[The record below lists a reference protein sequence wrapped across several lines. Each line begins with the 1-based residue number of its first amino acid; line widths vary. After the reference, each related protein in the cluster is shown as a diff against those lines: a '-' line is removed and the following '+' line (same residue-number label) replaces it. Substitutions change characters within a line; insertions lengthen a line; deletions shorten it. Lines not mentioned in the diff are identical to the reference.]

1 MILSK
6 LRKSLA
12 YLVLLLIAV
21 VGIAPILYL
30 FFLST
35 KRRIEIGE
43 VPPSY
48 HIDWEIVWNNYRD
61 VLFDRGYMKNN
72 LNSMVITGM
81 TVFVC
86 LVLATPAA
94 YGLSKV
100 AKKNADKISQNILS
114 LRFMP
119 PVAIAVPIM
128 LMLRFVHLNNTHI
141 GLVIP
146 YVAATL
152 PLAIWILLGFFDE
165 IPIEIE
171 EAAMLDGASRFQSLM
186 KINLP
191 LVRPGIAVA
200 GIFAAILIWNE
211 FLVGLYL
218 IDSESLKTVPIAA
231 AGLIS
236 AQRPIDWNVAAT
248 VGVVT
253 LIPLLIASIFVQ
265 KHLVKGITAGAIKG

>member
-1 MILSK
+1 MILTRLKRSF
-6 LRKSLA
+6 A
-12 YLVLLLIAV
+12 YLALFIIAV

-48 HIDWEIVWNNYRD
+48 HIDWETVRNNYRD

-72 LNSMVITGM
+72 INSVVITGL
-81 TVFVC
+81 TVIVC
-86 LVLATPAA
+86 LCLATPAA

-165 IPIEIE
+165 IPLEIE
-171 EAAMLDGASRFQSLM
+171 EAAMLDGATRFQSLTR
-186 KINLP
+186 INLP

-253 LIPLLIASIFVQ
+253 LIPLLFASIFVQ

>member
-1 MILSK
+1 MILNRLK
-6 LRKSLA
+6 RSLA
-12 YLVLLLIAV
+12 YIVLLFIAV
-21 VGIAPILYL
+21 VGVAPILYL

-48 HIDWEIVWNNYRD
+48 HIDWEIVRNNYRD

-72 LNSMVITGM
+72 LNSIVITGL
-81 TVFVC
+81 TVFIC
-86 LVLATPAA
+86 LILATPAA

-165 IPIEIE
+165 IPMEIE
-171 EAAMLDGASRFQSLM
+171 EAAMLDGASRFQALT

-218 IDSESLKTVPIAA
+218 IDSESLKTVPVAA

>member
-1 MILSK
+1 MILNRLK
-6 LRKSLA
+6 RSLA
-12 YLVLLLIAV
+12 YIVLLFIAV
-21 VGIAPILYL
+21 VGVAPILYL

-48 HIDWEIVWNNYRD
+48 HIDWEIVRNNYRD

-72 LNSMVITGM
+72 LNSIVITGL
-81 TVFVC
+81 TVFIC
-86 LVLATPAA
+86 LILATPAA

-165 IPIEIE
+165 IPMEIE
-171 EAAMLDGASRFQSLM
+171 EAAMLDGASRFQALTR
-186 KINLP
+186 INLP

-218 IDSESLKTVPIAA
+218 IDSESLKTVPVAA

>member
-1 MILSK
+1 M
-6 LRKSLA
+6 LA
-12 YLVLLLIAV
+12 I
-21 VGIAPILYL
+21 
-30 FFLST
+30 
-35 KRRIEIGE
+35 
-43 VPPSY
+43 
-48 HIDWEIVWNNYRD
+48 
-61 VLFDRGYMKNN
+61 
-72 LNSMVITGM
+72 
-81 TVFVC
+81 
-86 LVLATPAA
+86 PAA

-100 AKKNADKISQNILS
+100 AKRNADKIAQNILS

-119 PVAIAVPIM
+119 PIAIAVPVM
-128 LMLRFVHLNNTHI
+128 LMLRYVHLNNKHI

-165 IPIEIE
+165 IPNEIE
-171 EAAMLDGASRFQSLM
+171 EAAMLDGASRIQSL
-186 KINLP
+186 IRVNLP
-191 LVRPGIAVA
+191 LIRPGIAVA
-200 GIFAAILIWNE
+200 GIFSAILVWNE

>member
-1 MILSK
+1 MLISG

-12 YLVLLLIAV
+12 YLVLFIIAV
-21 VGIAPILYL
+21 VGVAPIIYL

-43 VPPSY
+43 VPPTY
-48 HIDWEIVWNNYRD
+48 HIDWETVRNNYRD

-72 LNSMVITGM
+72 INSVIITGL
-81 TVFVC
+81 TVFIC
-86 LVLATPAA
+86 LCLATPAA

-128 LMLRFVHLNNTHI
+128 LMLRFAHLNNTHI

-165 IPIEIE
+165 IPLEIE
-171 EAAMLDGASRFQSLM
+171 EAAMLDGASRFQSLT